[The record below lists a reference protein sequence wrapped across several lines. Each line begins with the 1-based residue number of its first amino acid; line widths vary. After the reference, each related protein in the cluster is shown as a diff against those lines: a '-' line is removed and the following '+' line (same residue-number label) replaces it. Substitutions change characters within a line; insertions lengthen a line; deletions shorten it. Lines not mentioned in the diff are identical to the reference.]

1 MEEQVVEQQVEQPT
15 EQTAQPKSS
24 EANLSAMRKKLEAE
38 ESARI
43 SAERRAA
50 DLEQRLQNSPQ
61 NSQTQVIAPL
71 PEEEDF
77 AVDNEDY
84 VQAKHIKTSNKK
96 MKIKLSETE
105 RKLLELEQKLS
116 YFEAKVDTDTLKD
129 FNTVVSEDNLKS
141 LARLYPDDYQTMM
154 ANPNLKAKSKT
165 AYNMIKNYG
174 IVNNNDVEQR
184 INANKQKPQMA
195 SVGAPQQP
203 QTPLSRLNDYDR
215 RVLTDDDRDR
225 IMQEVER
232 KKRGPYNI

>member
-1 MEEQVVEQQVEQPT
+1 MEEQVVEQSPAEQII
-15 EQTAQPKSS
+15 EQIAQPKSS
-24 EANLSAMRKKLEAE
+24 EINLSAMRKKLEAE
-38 ESARI
+38 EAARI

-50 DLEQRLQNSPQ
+50 ELEQRLQNSPH
-61 NSQTQVIAPL
+61 SSPTQAAAL

-96 MKIKLSETE
+96 IKTKLSETE
-105 RKLLELEQKLS
+105 RKILELEQKLS
-116 YFEAKVDTDTLKD
+116 YFEAKVDTDALKD
-129 FNTVVSEDNLKS
+129 FNAVVSEDNLKS

-174 IVNNNDVEQR
+174 IVSTNDAEQR
-184 INANKQKPQMA
+184 INANKQKPQLA

-203 QTPLSRLNDYDR
+203 QTPLSRLNDYER
-215 RVLTDDDRDR
+215 RVLTEDDRDR